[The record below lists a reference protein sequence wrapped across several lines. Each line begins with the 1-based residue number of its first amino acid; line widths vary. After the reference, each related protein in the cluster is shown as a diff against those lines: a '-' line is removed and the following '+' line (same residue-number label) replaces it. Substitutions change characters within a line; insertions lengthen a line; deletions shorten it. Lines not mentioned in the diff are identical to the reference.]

1 MFVTSSRI
9 LRNGIFLS
17 PLGSINSCSNT
28 AVLGNSRNSIYKSFI
43 IFVCLR
49 SSTMKPTITINTK
62 PTMIL
67 VLPPPIFKL
76 QISSNHVES
85 ILIVSAY
92 NNRSANQQPPQT
104 NHLLSKKL
112 CMFLAKMY
120 WEEM

>member
-1 MFVTSSRI
+1 MYVTSSRI

-28 AVLGNSRNSIYKSFI
+28 AVLGNCQNSIYKSFI

-49 SSTMKPTITINTK
+49 STTMKPTITINTK

-76 QISSNHVES
+76 QISFNHVES

-92 NNRSANQQPPQT
+92 NNRSANQQPQT

-112 CMFLAKMY
+112 YMFLAKMY

>member
-28 AVLGNSRNSIYKSFI
+28 AVLGNCRNSIYKSFI

-49 SSTMKPTITINTK
+49 STTMKPTITINTK
-62 PTMIL
+62 PTMML

-76 QISSNHVES
+76 QISFNHVES

-92 NNRSANQQPPQT
+92 NNRSANQQPQT

-112 CMFLAKMY
+112 YMFLAKMY